1 MQRSTIAAMALLT
14 GWTACAAQAELIPV
28 AQQRTITAA
37 SLLTGATN
45 TLTAPDFAPFIGTVN
60 TDVPFLTPNGIAA
73 TTTAVST
80 INCFVDPN
88 GVRAAGS
95 LLAGGG
101 VAGGAGGP
109 TQAFGEAR
117 AIVIVSFEITQATA
131 FSLSCL
137 PRPLLTPGDTFEFK
151 FRGLHGGDTFIELS
165 EADPAQAVNLTG
177 ILQPGEYELR
187 YHVELSRATSAEQA
201 IYDFNLVVPS
211 PQAGVVLA
219 GAGLLSLRR
228 RRR

>member
-1 MQRSTIAAMALLT
+1 MQKSTIAAMALLT
-14 GWTACAAQAELIPV
+14 GWAACAAQAELIPL
-28 AQQRTITAA
+28 AQERVITAA
-37 SLLTGATN
+37 SLLTGTAN
-45 TLTAPDFAPFIGTVN
+45 TLSAPDFAPFIGTVN
-60 TDVPFLTPNGIAA
+60 ADVPFLTPNGIAG

-117 AIVIVSFEITQATA
+117 ALVIVSFEITQATA

-137 PRPLLTPGDTFEFK
+137 PRPVLTPGDSFEFK
-151 FRGLHGGDTFIELS
+151 FRGLHGGGTFVELS
-165 EADPAQAVNLTG
+165 QADPAQAVNISG

-187 YHVELSRATSAEQA
+187 YHVELSNATSAEQA
-201 IYDFNLVVPS
+201 FYDFNLVVPS